1 MQLGSIDDRPNMK
14 ASNYPFPVRLLIFLL
29 NIMLFFTAIIVA
41 RDYLY
46 PVVLGMLFAYL
57 LFPIANWLE
66 KHYIPRILA
75 NLISIIFGFVVIASA
90 ALFIYNQV
98 GTLLADLPQIKK
110 QASQNIVGLVSSLN
124 ELLGLD
130 EKELRNFLN
139 EQVNHLFDSSS
150 NFANNVF
157 SATTGTLVKAGLLPV
172 YVFLFLYYRT
182 KIAYF
187 ILKVVPQKDKLTTV
201 KILREIADVTKKYMG
216 GVFLVVLILCII
228 NSTGLY
234 IIGIKYALILG
245 IISALFNFI
254 PYFGTL
260 LGGLVPLIFS
270 FLVMPSPVYPF
281 RVVVLFIII
290 QFIEN
295 NILTPNITGGAV
307 KINPMVT
314 IFGVVAGALVWG
326 IPGMFA
332 IIPILGMVKIIT
344 AHLEEGKSY
353 AFLLGTDGTSKHAI
367 NKKNFINLWNH
378 FKTRKGKNKEK
389 P

>member
-1 MQLGSIDDRPNMK
+1 MK
-14 ASNYPFPVRLLIFLL
+14 VSSYPFPVRLLIFLL
-29 NIMLFFTAIIVA
+29 NMLLLFTAIIVA

-46 PVVLGMLFAYL
+46 PIVLGMLFAYL

-66 KHYIPRILA
+66 KNHFPRILA
-75 NLISIIFGFVVIASA
+75 NLVSIIFGIIVIASA
-90 ALFIYNQV
+90 LVFIYNQIEI
-98 GTLLADLPQIKK
+98 LLQDLPQIKK
-110 QASQNIVGLVSSLN
+110 QASQNIGGIVSSVN
-124 ELLGLD
+124 DYLGLD
-130 EKELRNFLN
+130 EREIRNLLS
-139 EQVNHLFDSSS
+139 QRVNHLFDSSS
-150 NFANNVF
+150 DFINNVF

-187 ILKVVPQKDKLTTV
+187 ILKVVPEKDKKLTID
-201 KILREIADVTKKYMG
+201 ILREIADVTKKYMG
-216 GVFLVVLILCII
+216 GVFIVVLILCIL

-260 LGGLVPLIFS
+260 LGGLVPLVFS
-270 FLVMPSPVYPF
+270 FLVMPSPIYPL
-281 RVVVLFIII
+281 RVIFLFIII
-290 QFIEN
+290 QFLEN

-326 IPGMFA
+326 LPGMFA

-344 AHLEEGKSY
+344 SHLEDGKSY
-353 AFLLGTDGTSKHAI
+353 AFLLGTGGTSKHAI
-367 NKKNFINLWNH
+367 NRKNLMSVFKSLGFKNH
-378 FKTRKGKNKEK
+378 EKNENI
-389 P
+389 

>member
-1 MQLGSIDDRPNMK
+1 MK
-14 ASNYPFPVRLLIFLL
+14 VIKYPFPVRMLIFLL
-29 NIMLFFTAIIVA
+29 NTMLFFTAIILA

-46 PVVLGMLFAYL
+46 PVVLGMLLAYL
-57 LFPIANWLE
+57 LFPIAKWLE
-66 KHYIPRILA
+66 KHHIPRILA
-75 NLISIIFGFVVIASA
+75 NLISIIFGIIVIASA
-90 ALFIYNQV
+90 IVFLYTQL
-98 GTLLADLPQIKK
+98 GTLLSDLPQIKK
-110 QASQNIVGLVSSLN
+110 QASHNIVNLVTTLN
-124 ELLGLD
+124 EFFGLD
-130 EKELRNFLN
+130 KRELRNILD

-150 NFANNVF
+150 NFVNNVF
-157 SATTGTLVKAGLLPV
+157 SATTSTLVKAGLMPV

-187 ILKVVPQKDKLTTV
+187 ILKVVPKKDKLTTV

-216 GVFLVVLILCII
+216 GVFIVVLILCIL
-228 NSTGLY
+228 NSAGLY

-270 FLVMPSPVYPF
+270 FLVMPSPIYPF
-281 RVVVLFIII
+281 RVVILFIII

-326 IPGMFA
+326 LPGMFV

-344 AHLEEGKSY
+344 THLEDGKSY

-367 NKKNFINLWNH
+367 NKMNFINFWNR
-378 FKTRKGKNKEK
+378 FKIRNGKKNDQS
-389 P
+389 